1 MLKMNNHPVG
11 VYLQIFSICCCLVAL
26 IVARTSEELRV
37 TLPNGSKLVGRT
49 LRSYGGRSIKS
60 FLGVPYARPP
70 VGDLRFKVRDFYV
83 NFFIFNFFS
92 IIKPRKIRFLVFI
105 IT

>member
-1 MLKMNNHPVG
+1 MIRYPIG

-37 TLPNGSKLVGRT
+37 TLPNGSKLIGRT

-70 VGDLRFKVRDFYV
+70 VGDLRFKVRE
-83 NFFIFNFFS
+83 
-92 IIKPRKIRFLVFI
+92 FLYELL
-105 IT
+105 